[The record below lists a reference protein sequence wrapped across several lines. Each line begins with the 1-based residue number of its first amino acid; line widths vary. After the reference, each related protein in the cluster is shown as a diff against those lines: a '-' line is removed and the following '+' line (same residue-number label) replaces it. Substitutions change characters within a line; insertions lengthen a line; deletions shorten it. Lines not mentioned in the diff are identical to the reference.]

1 MKKIYFLTVL
11 LFTLFLAVCKA
22 DDYQPG
28 TITLKDGQRVSGL
41 IKLYKNAPWKNQ
53 RFIWFKDSA
62 AYAANPGI
70 HAKRYFSS
78 QMKSYQVGSHT
89 FVRVHYIDQAY
100 INLRTL
106 VNNYHMLER
115 VSNGRIVSY
124 IYYSYPPEI
133 FDFGDKAG
141 EKAEI
146 ANDGQSI
153 KYRIL
158 FKKDGARHFH
168 NAYGYGLSAYF
179 KDTPQVLQKYKNGEY
194 GNEPTVTGASLYD
207 RIAMLCRRTIF
218 TSQKES
224 KGIIAAFNDYDHI
237 NNPEIEQP
245 NSTPNAIAQFKPY
258 IFKGTVLNGASQTP
272 ETDVNVT
279 YVDSLT
285 QQPVKQTLTN
295 VNGVYQFL
303 VENNRAFSIRIQK
316 KGFITKSLAQV
327 SGTGINSLSG
337 AAVGAGQGIG
347 ASTIALNNGSAPV
360 SGSGS
365 ATSGSGPASGNGG
378 ASATNSSGSGSATSG
393 TGSALAMNSGS
404 SSAGSSNSS
413 SVSGS
418 PVVGGS
424 ADGIGTT
431 GMATG
436 GTFVSPAVSLEP
448 LMVEQNMAA
457 NPGFDGSNQ
466 SLTSNNKI
474 LYDFGHATLRAEA
487 IPVLDSLVRQL
498 QDEPKLTVVL
508 TAHTDSVGSDS
519 YNLKLSQERAKLCS
533 EYLISKGISNTRISA
548 IGYGRAKP
556 IAPNTLPNGQDNPD
570 GRQLNRRVEFTVK
583 ETDSRMTNLV
593 HN

>member
-28 TITLKDGQRVSGL
+28 YIILKDGKQVSGL

-62 AYAANPGI
+62 AYAADPKT
-70 HAKRYFSS
+70 HAKKYFSS
-78 QMKSYQVGSHT
+78 QMKSYQVGSRT
-89 FVRVHYIDQAY
+89 FVRVHYIDQSY

-133 FDFGDKAG
+133 FDFGDKTG
-141 EKAEI
+141 ERTEV

-158 FKKDGARHFH
+158 FKKDGAKHFH

-179 KDTPQVLQKYKNGEY
+179 KDTPQVLQKYHDGSY
-194 GNEPTVTGASLYD
+194 GNEPTVDGASLYD
-207 RIAMLCRRTIF
+207 RIATLCKRTIF

-237 NNPEIEQP
+237 NNPELDQP
-245 NSTPNAIAQFKPY
+245 TPNAIAHFKPY
-258 IFKGTVLNGASQTP
+258 IFKGTVINSTLHTP
-272 ETDVNVT
+272 ETDVTIT

-285 QQPVKQTLTN
+285 QQTVKQTLTD

-303 VENNRAFSIRIQK
+303 VENNRPFSIRVEK
-316 KGFITKSLAQV
+316 KGFITKSLAQGAGV
-327 SGTGINSLSG
+327 GANSING
-337 AAVGAGQGIG
+337 AAIGAGQGVG
-347 ASTIALNNGSAPV
+347 SGFAANNGSATGNGSGSSAGNLNNGSV
-360 SGSGS
+360 SGNGNSSGSSTGNSNTGSASAMNSGAYATSGMSADGMGSGS
-365 ATSGSGPASGNGG
+365 AT
-378 ASATNSSGSGSATSG
+378 
-393 TGSALAMNSGS
+393 
-404 SSAGSSNSS
+404 
-413 SVSGS
+413 
-418 PVVGGS
+418 
-424 ADGIGTT
+424 
-431 GMATG
+431 G
-436 GTFVSPAVSLEP
+436 GTFLSPAVSLEP
-448 LMVEQNMAA
+448 IMSQQSSMAA
-457 NPGFDGSNQ
+457 NPGIDGNGQ
-466 SLTSNNKI
+466 SVVMENKI
-474 LYDFGHATLRAEA
+474 LYDFGHASLRAEA
-487 IPVLDSLVRQL
+487 IPVLDSLVKQL
-498 QDEPKLTVVL
+498 QDQPKLTVIL
-508 TAHTDSVGSDS
+508 TAHTDSVGSDA

-533 EYLISKGISNTRISA
+533 EYLIRKGISNARISA
-548 IGYGRAKP
+548 IGYGKAKP

-583 ETDSRMTNLV
+583 ETDTRMTKLAQN
-593 HN
+593 